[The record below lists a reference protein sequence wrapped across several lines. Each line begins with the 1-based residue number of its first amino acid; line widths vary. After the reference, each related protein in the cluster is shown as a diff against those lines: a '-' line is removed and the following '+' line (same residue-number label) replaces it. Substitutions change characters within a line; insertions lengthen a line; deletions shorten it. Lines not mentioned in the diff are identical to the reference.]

1 MMGMQLL
8 QRVSNDSLA
17 AIILPEP
24 QKLPPRSFIWPL
36 ISLNAF
42 FYRSMDGNGVVTG
55 PSLLEAGDSEY
66 VALTRLGIKPKVNL
80 SLISISARSRPGK
93 GLTGFGIDQI
103 ALWNEC
109 FRSDVNLEWLFEI
122 FGSFNIVVFKII
134 DQIEF
139 NKIGIARTS

>member
-1 MMGMQLL
+1 MGMQLL

-134 DQIEF
+134 GQIEVT
-139 NKIGIARTS
+139 KIGIARTS